1 MIDISVVQKYNFN
14 EIRQK
19 RIIAEK
25 HLKYILEKC
34 TCVNLGDKNG

>member
-25 HLKYILEKC
+25 HLKYILEKWIC
-34 TCVNLGDKNG
+34 FN